1 MRNSGRAIIPKK
13 KSHLTTSYPSYA
25 IYLGNSKMIIN
36 KNLTLKDQSKFLF
49 AISDDPEEIYITG
62 LKIDNYNL
70 LGKNPLF
77 KFIK

>member
-1 MRNSGRAIIPKK
+1 
-13 KSHLTTSYPSYA
+13 
-25 IYLGNSKMIIN
+25 MIIN

-49 AISDDPEEIYITG
+49 AISDEPEEIYITG